1 MHLGMEDMKSYLVS
15 QKPDYGNGD
24 VHSLIDFLYWQYA
37 AYNSTETAQIRESL
51 EQLYQQIQHLTF
63 QQQNGITDLL
73 TELCIQYEKSAF
85 QEGFH
90 LGVRLMMELTGEK
103 EQDCGS

>member
-1 MHLGMEDMKSYLVS
+1 MRLTFEDLKLFLNE
-15 QKPDYGNGD
+15 QQPDYGNGD
-24 VHSLIDFLYWQYA
+24 VHSLMDFLYWQYA

-63 QQQNGITDLL
+63 QQQNAITDLL

-90 LGVRLMMELTGEK
+90 LGVRLMMELTGAK